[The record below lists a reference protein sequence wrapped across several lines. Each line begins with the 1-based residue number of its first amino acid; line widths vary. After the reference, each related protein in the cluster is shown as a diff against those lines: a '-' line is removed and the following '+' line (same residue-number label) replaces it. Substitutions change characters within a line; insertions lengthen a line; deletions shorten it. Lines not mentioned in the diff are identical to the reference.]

1 MMKLRL
7 IEHIRLWRA
16 DGVRCWCAVRTASAR
31 RTLRDT
37 TAFEWV
43 FWPLAL
49 LFCVTLF
56 VELGCGIAG
65 ARFQPAT
72 WFLCLL
78 KDCQ

>member
-1 MMKLRL
+1 MKVLRL
-7 IEHIRLWRA
+7 IERMRTWRA
-16 DGVRCWCAVRTASAR
+16 DGLRRWCATRTASAR

-37 TAFEWV
+37 TAFEWA
-43 FWPLAL
+43 FWPLMS
-49 LFCVTLF
+49 LFCLTLF

-72 WFLCLL
+72 WFLCLF